1 MRKLLISIALIS
13 SFAFACDSPYE
24 EIQGVKIGCEFAN
37 KKDFSKGGGSSI
49 GSEFYSKSSNV
60 KFFDAMEVEV
70 DENDKVVGVAFVKTY
85 PITLS
90 NMKLQEEQ
98 VVSDYKMFVDGLEKR
113 WGNFDKSKAKA
124 IFSRINFSG
133 ALFMRD
139 ISEMSQNNDPKS
151 DAIGKVFVLL
161 DFKTNDKAMMQG
173 KSQDASFIVGYI
185 SKSTAEEIQQKK
197 ESITE
202 GF

>member
-1 MRKLLISIALIS
+1 MRKLLISIALMS

-37 KKDFSKGGGSSI
+37 KKDFSKGGESSI

-70 DENDKVVGVAFVKTY
+70 DENNKVVGVAFVKTY

-90 NMKLQEEQ
+90 NMKLQEER
-98 VVSDYKMFVDGLEKR
+98 VISDYKMFVDSLEKR
-113 WGNFDKSKAKA
+113 WGKFDKSKAKA

-173 KSQDASFIVGYI
+173 ESQDASFIIGYI
-185 SKSTAEEIQQKK
+185 SKSIAEEIQQKK